1 MHACSGTGPAR
12 GEILGE
18 VTESCLALS
27 REIVSFLE
35 GMRGTVYL
43 VKPWKFEGSV
53 LISRFGG
60 VMLHRKLRMIARLE
74 PP

>member
-35 GMRGTVYL
+35 GMRGTVYS
-43 VKPWKFEGSV
+43 VKPWKP
-53 LISRFGG
+53 LKDRC
-60 VMLHRKLRMIARLE
+60 
-74 PP
+74 